1 MIPEKVFS
9 EIIESNLSKNKRG
22 FAIKY
27 PLIGIF
33 NCICYRLKTGCQYN
47 ELKEFGKP
55 LICAGGIGNKEQLK
69 KALQIGYSGVQMG
82 TRFIATKECT
92 VHEDYKNAIL
102 KAREEDIVLTD
113 KLSGT
118 DCAIIKTPYIEK
130 IGART
135 NWLSKKLLKNSKTKY
150 LMRTIFALTSI
161 RKLKKASLEG
171 ISYKDFFQA
180 GKSVS
185 GIDKVE
191 TVEEIMKDFS
201 TVLNEELLS
210 GISS

>member
-1 MIPEKVFS
+1 
-9 EIIESNLSKNKRG
+9 
-22 FAIKY
+22 
-27 PLIGIF
+27 
-33 NCICYRLKTGCQYN
+33 
-47 ELKEFGKP
+47 
-55 LICAGGIGNKEQLK
+55 
-69 KALQIGYSGVQMG
+69 
-82 TRFIATKECT
+82 
-92 VHEDYKNAIL
+92 
-102 KAREEDIVLTD
+102 
-113 KLSGT
+113 
-118 DCAIIKTPYIEK
+118 
-130 IGART
+130 
-135 NWLSKKLLKNSKTKY
+135 
-150 LMRTIFALTSI
+150 MRTIFALTSI